1 MSDAFA
7 QPNLVSKLAL
17 ALQRG
22 NPLEDMVR
30 PLLEMLHLTTG
41 LESTYL
47 TRIDAQGGR
56 QCVLFALNR
65 GALDISEGLEVDWND
80 TLCKR
85 AIDEGRTLS
94 NDVASHWS
102 DSQAA
107 RALGIQSFASVPVHA
122 SDGAPFGTL
131 CAAGRGNVEHPAATV
146 QLLQVFSHLIGQQ
159 IERDQLVQDLREA
172 TTLLAASALT
182 DALTGLPNRRA
193 LIDALRQRLPR
204 SGDIRTLVAF
214 IDLDGFKAINDAHG
228 HDAGDHFL
236 IAMARALSGT
246 VPATDLCARLG
257 GDEFVCLIDV
267 TLADDADAGAIWR
280 ARLEAAT
287 RGRFDLGG
295 QVIVDYPG
303 ASVGLVTVEPDDD
316 NPDTVLDRADSAMY
330 AVKRSRRSGQ
340 PLSSPVQKAR
350 FRTG

>member
-1 MSDAFA
+1 MSDASA

-47 TRIDAQGGR
+47 TRIDAQGGK

-65 GALDISEGLEVDWND
+65 GALDI
-80 TLCKR
+80 
-85 AIDEGRTLS
+85 
-94 NDVASHWS
+94 
-102 DSQAA
+102 
-107 RALGIQSFASVPVHA
+107 
-122 SDGAPFGTL
+122 
-131 CAAGRGNVEHPAATV
+131 
-146 QLLQVFSHLIGQQ
+146 
-159 IERDQLVQDLREA
+159 
-172 TTLLAASALT
+172 
-182 DALTGLPNRRA
+182 
-193 LIDALRQRLPR
+193 
-204 SGDIRTLVAF
+204 
-214 IDLDGFKAINDAHG
+214 
-228 HDAGDHFL
+228 
-236 IAMARALSGT
+236 
-246 VPATDLCARLG
+246 CARLG